1 MVALV
6 ESTTCQTIATVPQVY
21 ELVGDDVV
29 RRWERLGDM
38 DSKIHWQ
45 YGAEADALIS
55 EGVPSMLVY
64 KAIAIKV
71 GKSSQVIRKA
81 YYTYKAF
88 TKEMRDKYELC
99 PYSVFQIA
107 RTHEQPEAVLIDY
120 IENNASVDEIEVKYP
135 VVTDK
140 DIEAEFTQ
148 RGYSRMFYGVYREI
162 YFLDPFLKDRCE
174 DCIRE
179 IEAILKEANK

>member
-6 ESTTCQTIATVPQVY
+6 ESTTCQTILTVPQVY

-81 YYTYKAF
+81 YYTYTAF
-88 TKEMRDKYELC
+88 TKETRAKYDAC
-99 PYSVFQIA
+99 HAQKGRRV
-107 RTHEQPEAVLIDY
+107 R
-120 IENNASVDEIEVKYP
+120 N
-135 VVTDK
+135 
-140 DIEAEFTQ
+140 
-148 RGYSRMFYGVYREI
+148 
-162 YFLDPFLKDRCE
+162 
-174 DCIRE
+174 
-179 IEAILKEANK
+179 